1 MENGD
6 YYIDIDVPS
15 EYDIT
20 HQDIGDD
27 DTKDS
32 DIDSDGKSC
41 ATISNSDNMTIDGG
55 LIKKSYCIG
64 DIVWYDN
71 NHNGIQDADETGV
84 EGVLIILNETGA
96 KVITNSRG
104 EYKFCNLESGNYSI
118 TIDKSTL
125 PDNYI

>member
-1 MENGD
+1 
-6 YYIDIDVPS
+6 
-15 EYDIT
+15 
-20 HQDIGDD
+20 
-27 DTKDS
+27 
-32 DIDSDGKSC
+32 
-41 ATISNSDNMTIDGG
+41 MTIDGG

-125 PDNYI
+125 PDNYIITSENIGDNDSLDSDTRPKYWKK